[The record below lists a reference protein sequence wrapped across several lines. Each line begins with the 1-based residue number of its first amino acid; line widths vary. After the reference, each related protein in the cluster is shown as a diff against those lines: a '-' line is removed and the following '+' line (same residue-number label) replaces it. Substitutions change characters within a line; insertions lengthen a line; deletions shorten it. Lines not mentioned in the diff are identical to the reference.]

1 MKTKSMKYL
10 KYLDILRIIACISVL
25 LFHLGLI
32 KGGYLAVCLFFTIS
46 AYLSTAKNF
55 RNEHFNIFKYY
66 INKFINIYLPV
77 VFVLLITV
85 FVSKF
90 FSEIAWLNLKLEVKS
105 VLLNYN
111 NYWQI
116 STNVDYFTKSINS
129 PLTHLWYISMFIQYE
144 AIFPFI
150 FLLFRGIG
158 KKISKWLSVILLT
171 LISIGLTVLFVYLT
185 IEKGIMIS
193 YYDSL
198 ARLYSYMY
206 GITLGFIH
214 CFLGIPILK
223 VFRKNLLLGFMY
235 LLLVG
240 VLITMFIMVSSASNY
255 YMIGMILTS
264 IITLRLIDYSVIIN
278 TKFMENIVQLIASIS
293 YEIYLIQ
300 YPVIYYVV
308 ASKLPHI
315 TITIITISVV
325 LSIIL
330 NFVFSRHLKNIFLKI
345 IRIILLLGII
355 VLSALGARIFILES
369 DNVEEMKQLEEL
381 LQQNEALINNMSS
394 EQMMK
399 QQAEEDEWN
408 ATLDSLNA
416 EEGSLEEYVSNM
428 RITGIG
434 DSVMLGAVN
443 GLYKRFPNGYF
454 DGKVSRTDCDAIS
467 LINSIDS
474 RGKLYDIV
482 IFNLGTNGSCTK
494 NVPKIIDRLSDKK
507 IYWLTVVNDYQ
518 VPNVAKKIYEF
529 PNLYS
534 NVSLIDWKNIS
545 AGHTEYFYKDGIHL
559 TSSGIKGYVDAIFNK
574 LLEDKK
580 SEYEVKKQ
588 ELLKQREEVLNKRIT
603 FIGNSALISVYSS
616 LTEELDNTNIIAN
629 KDYDYDSLF
638 KDIKDNI
645 ENGTI
650 NKRVVIVL
658 DNTFKVSK
666 SKLEEVFELL
676 KDYEIIFISFS
687 STFDHIDSVNMIKF
701 HEYLNDSSMLYVD
714 RVHLSEKGVNKLKE
728 VLLETLKE

>member
-46 AYLSTAKNF
+46 AYLSTVKNF

-158 KKISKWLSVILLT
+158 KKISKGLSVILLT

-214 CFLGIPILK
+214 CFLGIPIFK
-223 VFRKNLLLGFMY
+223 VFRKKLLLGFMY

-240 VLITMFIMVSSASNY
+240 VLITMFIIVSSASNY
-255 YMIGMILTS
+255 YMIGMVLTS

-278 TKFMENIVQLIASIS
+278 NKFMENIVQLIASIS

-381 LQQNEALINNMSS
+381 LQQNEALVTNMSS

-399 QQAEEDEWN
+399 QQVEEDEWN

-494 NVPKIIDRLSDKK
+494 NIPKIIDRLSDKK

-518 VPNVAKKIYEF
+518 VPNVAKRIYEF

-616 LTEELDNTNIIAN
+616 LSEEIDNTNIIAN
-629 KDYDYDSLF
+629 KDYDYDSLV

-658 DNTFKVSK
+658 DSTFKVSK